1 MPIKQR
7 LINCDFLNFGG
18 FLDNISNKAKLLY
31 FMFIVNADDL
41 GFVGNGVNI
50 ANALDQCEE
59 KFDNTLFTFKYIDAI
74 EELTSKGFL
83 YVFSDKYNNKTFLIR
98 AWFKH
103 NKEKNFLSTNFTS
116 YYSMVGVKDGEYY
129 MKNIEKDK
137 EETPYKV
144 KQNKVKE
151 SKVNDKE
158 IESININN
166 KEKEPQDWEKDW
178 EKFQKEIAE
187 TTPKGE

>member
-1 MPIKQR
+1 MAIKQR

-31 FMFIVNADDL
+31 FMFLVNADDL
-41 GFVGNGVNI
+41 GFVGNGISI
-50 ANALDQCEE
+50 ANTLDQCEE
-59 KFDNTLFTFKYIDAI
+59 KFDNTLFTYKYVDAI

-103 NKEKNFLSTNFTS
+103 NKQQNFLSTNFVS
-116 YYSMVGVKDGEYY
+116 YQAMVEIRNGEYHL
-129 MKNIEKDK
+129 KNIEKHK

-144 KQNKVKE
+144 KEIKVKE
-151 SKVNDKE
+151 SKVNNEE
-158 IESININN
+158 IENININN
-166 KEKEPQDWEKDW
+166 KDKEPQDWEKDW
-178 EKFQKEIAE
+178 EKTLKELQD
-187 TTPKGE
+187 TLPKGE